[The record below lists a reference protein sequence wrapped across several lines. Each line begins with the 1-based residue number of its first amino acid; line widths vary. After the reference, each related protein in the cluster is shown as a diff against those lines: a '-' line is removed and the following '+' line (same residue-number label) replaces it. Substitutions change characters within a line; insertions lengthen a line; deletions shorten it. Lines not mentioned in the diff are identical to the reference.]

1 MGRRI
6 GGLNLENAAAETPQR
21 MPEQTPEETIDMKSA
36 LIKSAIAHVL
46 FILILTVRAFFF
58 PSEPLVLES
67 AIRVDIVGL
76 PEKSASLPPP
86 IEEPKANAPT
96 KEAEVTPP
104 ASKEL
109 PPIVKEVPKKTEP
122 VVLKPTKPDPK
133 QQKKNQDAA
142 LKRLDAMARL
152 DRQAKAEA
160 TTKALADAKSAAAA
174 VRGNQ
179 ISRGASLTGL
189 TRLDHAKYLDGLEAR
204 IKLQW
209 RPPKFLATANLRVRV
224 VLLIDPNGVILKK
237 SIVQSSGN
245 SVFDESALAAV
256 ENATPLPA
264 PPETLHGLLATQGVE
279 LDLEPNGFR

>member
-1 MGRRI
+1 MI
-6 GGLNLENAAAETPQR
+6 GLRDVKELDEPT
-21 MPEQTPEETIDMKSA
+21 DMKSA
-36 LIKSAIAHVL
+36 LIKSAIAHVVFAL
-46 FILILTVRAFFF
+46 FLTVRAFMF
-58 PSEPLVLES
+58 PSEPLMLES

-76 PEKSASLPPP
+76 PEKSAKLPDP
-86 IEEPKANAPT
+86 IEEPKADAP
-96 KEAEVTPP
+96 AEKAEP
-104 ASKEL
+104 AATKEL

-133 QQKKNQDAA
+133 QQKKSQDAA

-160 TTKALADAKSAAAA
+160 TTKALADAKTASAA

-179 ISRGASLTGL
+179 ISKGGALSGL

-204 IKLQW
+204 IKQQW
-209 RPPKFLATANLRVRV
+209 RPPKFLANAKLRVRV
-224 VLLIDPNGVILKK
+224 ILLIDPNGAVLKK

-256 ENATPLPA
+256 ENALPLPA
-264 PPETLHGLLATQGVE
+264 PPETLHSLLANQGVE